1 MPSVID
7 HAVRVRLIATAP
19 GPHAVPAVLQYR
31 PADPLAVRISF
42 PPEISLDGAAVDWAF
57 ARELLDEGLRG
68 PAGRGDVRIRPY
80 GRDRTVM
87 EFHADEGVAM
97 VQMKTADLRLFLARS
112 YAAVPAGQEGAQSAV
127 ERGLAELF
135 GAA

>member
-7 HAVRVRLIATAP
+7 HAVQVRLLATTP
-19 GPHAVPAVLQYR
+19 GPHAVPAVLHYQ
-31 PADPLAVRISF
+31 PADPLAVRMSF
-42 PPEISLDGAAVDWAF
+42 PPEISLDGVAVDWAF

-68 PAGRGDVRIRPY
+68 PAGRGDVRVRPL
-80 GRDRTVM
+80 GPDRTVM
-87 EFHADEGVAM
+87 EFHADEGIAM
-97 VQMKTADLRLFLARS
+97 VQLKTAEVRLFLARS
-112 YAAVPAGQEGAQSAV
+112 YEAVPAGRERTLLAV

>member
-7 HAVRVRLIATAP
+7 HAVQVRLIATAP

-31 PADPLAVRISF
+31 PADPLAVRMSF
-42 PPEISLDGAAVDWAF
+42 PPEISLDGSAVDWAF

-80 GRDRTVM
+80 GPDRTVM

-97 VQMKTADLRLFLARS
+97 VQMKTAELRLFLERS
-112 YAAVPAGQEGAQSAV
+112 YAAVPAGQEQTQRAV
-127 ERGLAELF
+127 ERGLTELF